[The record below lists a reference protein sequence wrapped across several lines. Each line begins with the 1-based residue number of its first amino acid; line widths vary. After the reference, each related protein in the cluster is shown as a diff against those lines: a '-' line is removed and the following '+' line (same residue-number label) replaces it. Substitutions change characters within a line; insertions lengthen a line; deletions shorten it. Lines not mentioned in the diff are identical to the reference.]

1 MRCFGIFE
9 AHFLV
14 KTFLIKK
21 TCNIQKKNRDGNFEK
36 IYDFCKFVVFEFSE
50 NQ

>member
-1 MRCFGIFE
+1 MRCFGVFE
-9 AHFLV
+9 AHFLI

-21 TCNIQKKNRDGNFEK
+21 TCNIQKKYRDGNFEK
-36 IYDFCKFVVFEFSE
+36 IDDFSKFVVLEFSE